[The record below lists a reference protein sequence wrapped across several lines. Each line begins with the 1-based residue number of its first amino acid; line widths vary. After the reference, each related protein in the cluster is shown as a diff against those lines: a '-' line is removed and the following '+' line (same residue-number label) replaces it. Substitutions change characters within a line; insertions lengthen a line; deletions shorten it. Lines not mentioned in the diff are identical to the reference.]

1 MSDPGSK
8 LTPSQGRPVVRHR
21 LMPSVVTFLVA
32 AGAVYV
38 TAYLAIGIIQHVV
51 MPILAVLV
59 GGYLA
64 TVVFRHTGNDQGR
77 GGDARPGNGV

>member
-8 LTPSQGRPVVRHR
+8 LTPSQGRPVVGHR
-21 LMPSVVTFLVA
+21 LVPSVVTFLVA
-32 AGAVYV
+32 AGAIYV
-38 TAYLAIGIIQHVV
+38 TAYLAIGLIQHIV

-64 TVVFRHTGNDQGR
+64 TVVFRHTGNGQGR
-77 GGDARPGNGV
+77 RGDTRPGNGA